1 VTAGLYTSWKGP
13 RLIRPATRL
22 QGVFFWEFFNYVLEG
37 MVFLITGLQAR
48 TVISRISHYPLS
60 DLAISIAVVTASVIL
75 ARFVWVFPATYLPR
89 WIFPAI
95 RRKDPSPPWQ
105 WVFLLAFTGVRGIV
119 SLAAALAIPLVVVTG
134 EPFPHRDLI
143 LFLTFAVILITL
155 VGQGLMLPW
164 VIEWLGLFQAGRK
177 EREINRAAELQA
189 RSEAVRAASERL
201 EQLATEQDLAPDV
214 VHAIR
219 AQHED
224 RLKHVDENGKD
235 FVGGHGQLHDQ
246 IEHLL
251 IEAER
256 TRVNELFRNG
266 KLTDE
271 ARRRIERE
279 LDLREAHLSSQISD
293 EEAPR
298 R

>member
-1 VTAGLYTSWKGP
+1 M
-13 RLIRPATRL
+13 I
-22 QGVFFWEFFNYVLEG
+22 F
-37 MVFLITGLQAR
+37 
-48 TVISRISHYPLS
+48 
-60 DLAISIAVVTASVIL
+60 

-89 WIFPAI
+89 WIFPSI

-119 SLAAALAIPLVVVTG
+119 SLAAALAIPLVIVTG

-189 RSEAVRAASERL
+189 RSEAVRAARERL
-201 EQLATEQDLAPDV
+201 DQLATEQTLAPDV
-214 VHAIR
+214 VHATR
-219 AQHED
+219 AQYEDRLKHVED
-224 RLKHVDENGKD
+224 RLKHVDENGQD
-235 FVGGHGQLHDQ
+235 FVGRHGQLHDQ

-256 TRVNELFRNG
+256 TRVNELFRSGN
-266 KLTDE
+266 LTDE

-279 LDLREAHLSSQISD
+279 LDLREAHLANQILD
-293 EEAPR
+293 QETPR

>member
-1 VTAGLYTSWKGP
+1 VK
-13 RLIRPATRL
+13 RL
-22 QGVFFWEFFNYVLEG
+22 
-37 MVFLITGLQAR
+37 LQA
-48 TVISRISHYPLS
+48 VPFSAP
-60 DLAISIAVVTASVIL
+60 
-75 ARFVWVFPATYLPR
+75 RFVWVFPAAYLPR
-89 WIFPAI
+89 WMFPAI

-119 SLAAALAIPLVVVTG
+119 SLAAALAIPFVIVTG

-164 VIEWLGLFQAGRK
+164 VIEWLGLFQAGHK

-189 RSEAVRAASERL
+189 RSEAVRAAGERL
-201 EQLATEQDLAPDV
+201 DRLATEQNLAPDV

-224 RLKHVDENGKD
+224 RLKHVDENGHD

-246 IEHLL
+246 TEHLL

-256 TRVNELFRNG
+256 NRVNELFRSG

-271 ARRRIERE
+271 GRRRIERE
-279 LDLREAHLSSQISD
+279 LDLREAHLANQILD
-293 EEAPR
+293 KEVPR